1 MKTLVATIE
10 GMHCEGCAET
20 IRALLKMEPGVQT
33 SAVSFKERNAR
44 ILFDP
49 SATSEGRLIATIE
62 RGGYKAA
69 RQTS

>member
-1 MKTLVATIE
+1 MKTLVATIG

-20 IRALLKMEPGVQT
+20 IKALLKMEPGVQT
-33 SAVSFKERNAR
+33 ATVSFKERNAR

-49 SATSEGRLIATIE
+49 AAIGEGRLIAAIE
-62 RGGYKAA
+62 RSGYKAA

>member
-1 MKTLVATIE
+1 MKTLVATIG

-20 IRALLKMEPGVQT
+20 IRALLKMEPGVQAST
-33 SAVSFKERNAR
+33 VSFKERNVR

-49 SATSEGRLIATIE
+49 SATSEGHLIAAIE